1 MSKQEIKNEVAPRG
15 PLMELG
21 AWERDVNRM
30 LEDFIGRRPLAP
42 WWPRAIGATTPAIDL
57 YEEKDE
63 VVAKAELPGMEKN
76 DIQVNISDH
85 HLTIKGEKKKEEET
99 KEKNFYRAERSYGA
113 FSRSIELPADVEV
126 DKAKASFKN
135 GVLEIHLPKTE
146 EAKKQPKQVKIE

>member
-1 MSKQEIKNEVAPRG
+1 MTSMWGTRFAPPIYTDSFLKGGVNMSKQEIKNEVAPRR
-15 PLMELG
+15 PLIELG

-76 DIQVNISDH
+76 DIQVNIS
-85 HLTIKGEKKKEEET
+85 
-99 KEKNFYRAERSYGA
+99 
-113 FSRSIELPADVEV
+113 
-126 DKAKASFKN
+126 
-135 GVLEIHLPKTE
+135 
-146 EAKKQPKQVKIE
+146 